1 MARTAVVSGGGT
13 GIGLAIAGRLAADGD
28 HVILVGRRGD
38 VLADAAE
45 KLGDNASYVAAD
57 LETVEGAAQVLQHAS
72 EHAGRIDVIAA
83 VAGGNV
89 AAKPPADLAPGLERA
104 SWAWNANLRL
114 NVMTAVHLVEGLKPI
129 LNDHGRILLFS
140 SIAAYRGSGSGSYG
154 ASKAALHPYAIDLS
168 AELGARGITAN
179 VIAPGYIEDTEFFGT
194 AMTEDRRNM
203 LIGQTHNGRP
213 GAPDDIAALAG
224 WLASPDGGHVTA
236 QIIQSNGGALAGR

>member
-13 GIGLAIAGRLAADGD
+13 GIGLAVAGRLAADGD
-28 HVILVGRRGD
+28 HVILVGRRD
-38 VLADAAE
+38 EVLADAAE
-45 KLGDNASYVAAD
+45 KLGANASYVAAD

-89 AAKPPADLAPGLERA
+89 AGKPPADLAAGLERA

-179 VIAPGYIEDTEFFGT
+179 VIAPGYVEDTEFFGT
-194 AMTEDRRNM
+194 AMTEDRRKM